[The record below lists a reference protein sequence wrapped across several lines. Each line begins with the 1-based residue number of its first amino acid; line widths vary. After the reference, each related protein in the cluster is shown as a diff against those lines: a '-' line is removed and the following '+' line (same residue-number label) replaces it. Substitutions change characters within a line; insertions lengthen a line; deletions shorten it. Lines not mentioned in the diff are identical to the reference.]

1 MPPTALPLRF
11 AIATRPLSIT
21 CGLLCVFH
29 RTFSETKRF
38 DTVIS
43 RVRGTLVRR
52 DLNSV
57 EVMTSGGVAYEIQI
71 PLTVY
76 ERLPREGQDVELR
89 THHVVREDSQELF
102 GFIENSERA
111 LFGRLLSASGVGPRL
126 ALNMLSTLTPDRL
139 VAAITARD
147 IATLKRIP
155 GLGAKKAERLV
166 LELADRLDDV
176 LVVGGVSGAA
186 AGRPAGT
193 DEAVGALVALGY
205 NAAEASAAVRKAL
218 DEEGKLIGID
228 LIKAAL
234 AKVTKA

>member
-1 MPPTALPLRF
+1 M
-11 AIATRPLSIT
+11 
-21 CGLLCVFH
+21 
-29 RTFSETKRF
+29 
-38 DTVIS
+38 IS

-71 PLTVY
+71 PLTVF
-76 ERLPREGQDVELR
+76 ERLPREGQEVELR
-89 THHVVREDSQELF
+89 THQVVREDSTELF
-102 GFIENSERA
+102 GFIESSERA
-111 LFGRLLSASGVGPRL
+111 LFGRLLTASGVGPRL
-126 ALNMLSTLTPDRL
+126 ALNMLSTLNPERL
-139 VAAITARD
+139 VMAITTKD

-155 GLGAKKAERLV
+155 GLGTKKAERLV

-176 LVVGGVSGAA
+176 LVAGGV
-186 AGRPAGT
+186 AGGVARPAAT

-205 NAAEASAAVRKAL
+205 NASEATAAVRKAL
-218 DEEGKLIGID
+218 DDEGRLIGID